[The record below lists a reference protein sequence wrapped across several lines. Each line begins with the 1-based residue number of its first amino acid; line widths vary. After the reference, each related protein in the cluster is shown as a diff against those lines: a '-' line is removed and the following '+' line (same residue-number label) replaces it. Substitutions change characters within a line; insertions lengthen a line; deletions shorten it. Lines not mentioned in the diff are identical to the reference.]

1 MYFKDFDKRVIWVL
15 YSGCFGSYLYGMQII
30 QFTDKAIEAI
40 LQYRNTLQIPEGS
53 YVRVGIRQKNET
65 NKRLLIGFDDK
76 SDKDQLVEVQG
87 IQVLYSPGEVFFFA
101 GMVIDYV
108 EEEGRK
114 GFTFVEKQKA

>member
-1 MYFKDFDKRVIWVL
+1 
-15 YSGCFGSYLYGMQII
+15 MQII

-40 LQYRNTLQIPEGS
+40 QQYRNTLQIPEGS

-65 NKRLLIGFDDK
+65 NKRLLIGFDEK
-76 SDKDQLVEVQG
+76 SDKDQLVDVQG